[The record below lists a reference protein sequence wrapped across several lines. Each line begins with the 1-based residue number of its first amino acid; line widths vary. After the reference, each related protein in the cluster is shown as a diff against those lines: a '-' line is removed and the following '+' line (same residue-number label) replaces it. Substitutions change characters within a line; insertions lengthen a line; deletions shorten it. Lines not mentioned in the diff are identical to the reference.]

1 MLKLDSKTDTRILL
15 DAISND
21 KIHLARFILDALDGK
36 IIDSETDGA
45 QTPLVSA
52 VFLQDSEAR
61 SRFMNLLLQRGA
73 SVNRPDES
81 GRTPLSYACEM
92 GFLDAVKILVE
103 NGADPEAADSWG
115 NTPLMYAVVARRPA
129 VVEFLVRAFK
139 RLGLQIDRQN
149 KVGNSAV
156 EVAKH
161 LGHTE
166 CLQALRSLSRRIHDD
181 ALAERLST
189 VSIDEDEKPSERKAP
204 PEDGTRLHGG
214 LTRKKSLGLRNRI
227 QSMDSIEEYERESD
241 AFSSQGLVF
250 SSKPPHK
257 HADDLRN
264 SSNHLLPGLFYS
276 PRPFKT
282 PWRSFTP
289 DSPPSGPL
297 GILLTPFGSKSAKEE
312 LAKAKKHLPVRRF
325 DDRYYQKR
333 CSLPTSALAAAAAPE
348 RSKSK
353 SQRKSP
359 GNRSV
364 SALGGRLLRRF
375 TFPELK
381 RSGGE
386 ACGSSDPPGHSI
398 PRSETFPLGKS
409 HPQVGSKPSIDSIS
423 AVKCEF
429 DFQCKAAPNCVSLR
443 KPAEGL
449 NRARAAVKPT
459 ADDDDDDDRGT
470 RARAALQCGVRGVS
484 ERTRSSL
491 HDGVSLRCTSAARE
505 TEEIC
510 VQLEFLQCVR
520 LDFSVQKRM
529 CVFLVSLQRNCVS
542 QTRWTKQRAAP
553 DTIEHNRNRV
563 EQATLINCSLSALS
577 VSAEQEVENLS
588 GLSANPDR
596 EIFVVRENETTC
608 LMAEFAVKFLIPYDV
623 LALNGIDLITEQASV
638 SIPRGAQIAGK
649 CGNTESELHISW
661 INHAFTF
668 RIFFSKE
675 KHTMGSD
682 GKAKET
688 DVWKMN
694 KVQLVYDTSEKTHFI
709 NAYNPG
715 KHTASTHLLSA
726 LVTPAGR
733 SYVCSAQQTLTM
745 ISSDHQK
752 GVSVFMYD
760 TQIQP
765 FDIASDFVFS
775 ELYI

>member
-227 QSMDSIEEYERESD
+227 QSMDSIEEYEREKEVQFTDERSGSGGGPG
-241 AFSSQGLVF
+241 AQQEQIPAEIPREQIRERSRRPAVEEVHVPGAQAERRRGL
-250 SSKPPHK
+250 
-257 HADDLRN
+257 
-264 SSNHLLPGLFYS
+264 
-276 PRPFKT
+276 
-282 PWRSFTP
+282 W
-289 DSPPSGPL
+289 
-297 GILLTPFGSKSAKEE
+297 IFGSART
-312 LAKAKKHLPVRRF
+312 L
-325 DDRYYQKR
+325 Y
-333 CSLPTSALAAAAAPE
+333 PE
-348 RSKSK
+348 
-353 SQRKSP
+353 
-359 GNRSV
+359 
-364 SALGGRLLRRF
+364 
-375 TFPELK
+375 
-381 RSGGE
+381 
-386 ACGSSDPPGHSI
+386 
-398 PRSETFPLGKS
+398 
-409 HPQVGSKPSIDSIS
+409 
-423 AVKCEF
+423 
-429 DFQCKAAPNCVSLR
+429 CVSLR

-484 ERTRSSL
+484 ERTSDACASRA
-491 HDGVSLRCTSAARE
+491 SAGD
-505 TEEIC
+505 
-510 VQLEFLQCVR
+510 LLFMMEFLC
-520 LDFSVQKRM
+520 
-529 CVFLVSLQRNCVS
+529 
-542 QTRWTKQRAAP
+542 AA
-553 DTIEHNRNRV
+553 
-563 EQATLINCSLSALS
+563 LLLLGSLSALS

-775 ELYI
+775 E